1 MANRKPVVLCI
12 MDGWGLSDDSKYNAV
27 KKAHTP
33 VFDRLMTERPHSR
46 LAASEMA
53 VGLPE
58 GQPGNS
64 EVGHMTIGAGRVIL
78 QDLPRLSHA
87 CASGELAE
95 MPALEKFA
103 RQMTRTGGRAH
114 LVGLTSKGGVHS
126 HSDHIRALAVALRAR
141 QIPVTLHILTDGRD
155 TLPKDAKTSLP
166 EFLDSLPTGCQI
178 ASLSGRYFAMDRDNR
193 RERTRAF
200 LDVLMAGQ
208 ADYHAPDALSA
219 LEAGYQRGKT
229 DEFIEPVCLAGYDGM
244 QEGDGILFANFRV
257 DRVRQIAYGLTT
269 PQQAGYELPAAAKI
283 SLPFDGPILS
293 LTPIAADL
301 QNAIP
306 ALLPPPDLS
315 QGLGE
320 VVSAYGLKQLRLAE
334 TEKYPHVTFFFNGGR
349 DAPFAC
355 EERQLVD
362 SPKVA
367 TYDQQPEM
375 SARDVCDKAENA
387 IRTASHDLIII
398 NFANPDMV
406 GHTGDL
412 AAAIQAVEMVDRA
425 VGVLE
430 EAIKQVGGSM
440 LVTADHGNCEV
451 MWDVQ
456 AGCAH
461 TAHTTNLVPC
471 ILIDGHPRPSPVS
484 LADGSLADLAPT
496 LLDLMNIEKPEVM
509 TGQSLIRIS
518 ADPNGDKKA

>member
-12 MDGWGLSDDSKYNAV
+12 MDGWGLSDDSEYNAV
-27 KKAHTP
+27 KKAHSP
-33 VFDRLMTERPHSR
+33 VFDRLMTECPHSR

-78 QDLPRLSHA
+78 QDLPRLSQA

-103 RQMTRTGGRAH
+103 RQMTQAGGRAH
-114 LVGLTSKGGVHS
+114 LIGLTSKGGVHS
-126 HSDHIRALAVALRAR
+126 HSDHIRALAIALHAHKV
-141 QIPVTLHILTDGRD
+141 PVTIHILTDGRD

-166 EFLDSLPTGCQI
+166 EFLESLPMGCQI
-178 ASLSGRYFAMDRDNR
+178 ASLTGRYFAMDRDNR
-193 RERTRAF
+193 RERTNAF
-200 LDVLMAGQ
+200 LDVLTAGQ
-208 ADYHAPDALSA
+208 AEYHAPDALTA

-229 DEFIEPVCLAGYDGM
+229 DEFIEPACLAGYDGM
-244 QEGDGILFANFRV
+244 QKGDGILFANFRV
-257 DRVRQIAYGLTT
+257 DRVRQIAYGLAT
-269 PQQAGYELPAAAKI
+269 PQQAGYELPPSAKI
-283 SLPFDGPILS
+283 TLPFDGPLLS

-301 QNAIP
+301 QKTIP

-320 VVSAYGLKQLRLAE
+320 VVAGHGLKQLRLAE

-349 DAPFAC
+349 DAPFSC

-367 TYDQQPEM
+367 TYDLQPEM
-375 SARDVCDKAENA
+375 SAGDVCDKAETA

-412 AAAIQAVEMVDRA
+412 AAAIQAVETVDRA

-430 EAIKQVGGSM
+430 KAVKQAGGTM

-451 MWDVQ
+451 MWDIK

-471 ILIDGHPRPSPVS
+471 ILVDGSPMPAEVS

-509 TGQSLIRIS
+509 TGQSLIHPS
-518 ADPNGDKKA
+518 ADSNGDKKA